1 MELMEENPR
10 LWNQVVKGIPPLMQN
25 NFEEETT
32 EERQCLSNKGTGG

>member
-32 EERQCLSNKGTGG
+32 EEIRSLHKKMFLL